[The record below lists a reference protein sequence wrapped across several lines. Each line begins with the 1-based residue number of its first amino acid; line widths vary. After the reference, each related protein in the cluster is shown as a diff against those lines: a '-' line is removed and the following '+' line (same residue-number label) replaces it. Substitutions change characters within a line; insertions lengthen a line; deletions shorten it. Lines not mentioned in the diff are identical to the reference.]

1 MTRPFELRYR
11 PSGLFIALL
20 LLASTAR
27 ASAGEEDRLLATL
40 RKANPGTEFS
50 RINPTPVTGI
60 YEVWMNGNVAYVSAR
75 EPRYLLFGRL
85 FDTQT
90 LRDLT
95 GPKLAVSAVAAIV
108 DNRQPPVAA
117 SPAATIAFDRLPLTD
132 AITTVRGN
140 GRRHVVVFSDPNC
153 SYCRRLEPELAG
165 LDDVT
170 VHTFLL
176 PFQGQGKPL
185 AVWCASDRA
194 DAWHGLMID
203 GDASLLANPAN
214 CDHPLDRNLA
224 LARQLGIQGTPT
236 LVWSDGSRTEGYI
249 DRATIDRRL
258 ASTGARP

>member
-1 MTRPFELRYR
+1 MF
-11 PSGLFIALL
+11 
-20 LLASTAR
+20 ASTAG
-27 ASAGEEDRLLATL
+27 AAPGAEDRLLAAL
-40 RKANPGTEFS
+40 RKAHPGTDFT
-50 RINPTPVTGI
+50 RISPTPVTGV

-75 EPRYLLFGRL
+75 EPRYFLFGRL

-90 LRDLT
+90 LRDMT
-95 GPKLAVSAVAAIV
+95 GPKLAVAAAAAVV
-108 DNRQPPVAA
+108 ESVQPPAAA
-117 SPAATIAFDRLPLTD
+117 SQSATIAFDRLPLSD
-132 AITTVRGN
+132 AITTIRGN
-140 GRRHVVVFSDPNC
+140 GRRQVAVFSDPNC
-153 SYCRRLEPELAG
+153 SHCKRLEPELAG

-194 DAWHGLMID
+194 LAWHELMIK

-236 LVWSDGSRTEGYI
+236 LIWSDGSRTEGYI
-249 DRATIDRRL
+249 DRAIIDRRL
-258 ASTGARP
+258 ASTGARR